1 MELLVL
7 GSGTAVPHPQRRP
20 SGLLIRTEGRDIL
33 IDAGPGILHRL
44 SRVGTAFQHLQDVF
58 LTHLHPDHFLDLLA
72 LLFAK
77 RYPRADN
84 APRLTV
90 RGGAGLK
97 ALMDRLRETLHP
109 WLEPSGYELIVEE
122 WGGPVYVEG
131 LKVLAEPVPHHP
143 SSLAFRFQELDGG
156 ASLVVSGDTEGGE
169 GLIRLAQGAQLL
181 VLECSFPD
189 GEAQPGHLTPS
200 RAGRLAREAGVQR
213 LLLTHFYPECD
224 GREILGPAA
233 EAFGGEVLL
242 AYDWMRLK
250 VGSGHGYPRGPV
262 EKASGPFTGTS
273 LSGAPL

>member
-1 MELLVL
+1 MEILVL

-20 SGLLIRTEGRDIL
+20 SGLLIRTRWKDL
-33 IDAGPGILHRL
+33 LVDAGPGILHRL
-44 SRVGTAFQHLQDVF
+44 SKVGVTFQHLQDVF

-77 RYPRADN
+77 RYPGADN
-84 APRLTV
+84 APRLSV

-97 ALMDRLRETLHP
+97 RLIGRLQEIFHP
-109 WLEPSGYELIVEE
+109 WLDPLGYELIVEE
-122 WGGPVYVEG
+122 WGGPVYMEG
-131 LKVLAEPVPHHP
+131 LEVRAEPVPHHP

-181 VLECSFPD
+181 VLECSFPE
-189 GEAQPGHLTPS
+189 GAGQPGHLTPS
-200 RAGRLAREAGVQR
+200 RAGKLAREAGVQR

-224 GREILGPAA
+224 GREILGPAK

-242 AYDWMRLK
+242 AYDWMHLK
-250 VGSGHGYPRGPV
+250 VGSGDGH
-262 EKASGPFTGTS
+262 
-273 LSGAPL
+273 PL